1 MHKETSP
8 LMYYIVSEVY
18 IARRFLKDGS
28 YSQQTL
34 SAVAKESLISYDLTE
49 RVPVSQ
55 NLLYCDAKYH
65 AKPNQINVND
75 GLSFLNS
82 NFCFIQT

>member
-55 NLLYCDAKYH
+55 PL
-65 AKPNQINVND
+65 
-75 GLSFLNS
+75 
-82 NFCFIQT
+82 